1 MKKTLLIAALLT
13 LAVLA
18 IGATGIAYA
27 HSPYPGT
34 PDGAPA
40 PYGPMGGYGMM
51 GGYDMMGGYGMY
63 GMYGEEG
70 PMHDAMIAAVAEALD
85 LSPEEIEARHDAGE
99 TIWDIAA
106 AQGLSDD
113 DIRELMFTAH
123 DSALEQAVAEGWL
136 TAEQAE
142 WMDSHMESMWNGEY
156 GNHCGSSGWDSMDMT
171 W

>member
-1 MKKTLLIAALLT
+1 MKKTILIAAFLT
-13 LAVLA
+13 IAVLA
-18 IGATGIAYA
+18 IGVTGIAYA
-27 HSPYPGT
+27 HGPYPGT
-34 PDGAPA
+34 PDGAPT

-51 GGYDMMGGYGMY
+51 GSY

-70 PMHDAMIAAVAEALD
+70 PMHEAMIAAVAEALG

-106 AQGLSDD
+106 AQGLTDEE
-113 DIRELMFTAH
+113 IRDLMLTAH

-142 WMDSHMESMWNGEY
+142 WMDAHMESMWNGEY
-156 GNHCGSSGWDSMDMT
+156 GNHCGGSGWGNMSMN